1 MALLK
6 RHEIP
11 ENTAINI
18 MPLLDVIFLLLVFF
32 LLTSSL
38 VRPTQIELDLP
49 DSTSGVKAPDSVET
63 IIVAYRYA
71 GGAPFITLNAE
82 PVRDLVALGEA
93 MAALKADIPQT
104 PQVQLQIDRTT
115 MYQEVVSLMDTVRD
129 SGFGRFSLLT
139 IANPGRDGATAA
151 GTPHE

>member
-11 ENTAINI
+11 ESTSINI
-18 MPLLDVIFLLLVFF
+18 TPLLDIIFLLLVFF

-63 IIVAYRYA
+63 IVISYRYA
-71 GGAPFITLNAE
+71 GDAPFITLNTE
-82 PVRDLVALGEA
+82 PVPDLAALGTA
-93 MAALKADIPQT
+93 MTALKADMLQT
-104 PQVQLQIDRTT
+104 PQVQLQIDRTVA
-115 MYQEVVSLMDTVRD
+115 YQDVIRLIDTVRD
-129 SGFGRFSLLT
+129 AGFSRFSLLT
-139 IANPGRDGATAA
+139 IASVAR
-151 GTPHE
+151 ESK